1 MPSDSP
7 VDQWNAL
14 AAEFDDEPDHGLRDP
29 EVRQAWRALLR
40 ETLPAPPARVLDLG
54 CGTGTL
60 SELLAAEGYDAV
72 GVDFSPAMIER
83 ATAKRGSAGRPVYLV
98 GDAARPPVTGPF
110 DVVLCRHVLWALP
123 DQEAVLRRWS
133 RLLTDHGRLVLIEGH
148 WATGAGLTAAEV
160 LARLAQ
166 VDRRGIVRH
175 LPEAVYWGRAITDE
189 RYLVISQS

>member
-83 ATAKRGSAGRPVYLV
+83 ATAKRGSAGR
-98 GDAARPPVTGPF
+98 
-110 DVVLCRHVLWALP
+110 
-123 DQEAVLRRWS
+123 
-133 RLLTDHGRLVLIEGH
+133 
-148 WATGAGLTAAEV
+148 ATGEALEQPRPRHAEPP
-160 LARLAQ
+160 RLEQ
-166 VDRRGIVRH
+166 PRH
-175 LPEAVYWGRAITDE
+175 LREGGVDPPMEAPESLRQG
-189 RYLVISQS
+189 SG